1 MTQNIFV
8 LTWKPEVNEDFKE
21 EQFNALAKTCW
32 KDGFVDSSWRFNSQ
46 KYKEGDAVMVLRQG
60 KEPGLVGVGRV
71 IENSRNPTDE
81 RTHYAAVRLL
91 SMRDTFEHPFVSKKQ
106 LLDIGVRRSVLET
119 QASGQL
125 CLNETEIV
133 ALLSLLRSTA
143 GMDSFLGIFGE

>member
-1 MTQNIFV
+1 MKRNFFV

-32 KDGFVDSSWRFNSQ
+32 KNGFVDSSWRFNSQ
-46 KYKEGDAVMVLRQG
+46 KYQEGDAVIVLRQG
-60 KEPGLVGVGRV
+60 KESGLVGVGRV
-71 IENSRNPTDE
+71 IENSGNSADE

-106 LLDIGVRRSVLET
+106 LLGIGLRRSVLET

-133 ALLSLLRSTA
+133 ALLALLRSTA
-143 GMDSFLGIFGE
+143 RMNSFLEMFN